1 MDGKKKKFSF
11 ALQYNFDILLLY
23 ISKYL
28 DNMAKQYEI
37 TGDLGYNGF
46 PISLNYITHLP
57 DISTLYNSEVVV
69 IFKSLMKRDPK
80 TKEKAL
86 NDLLTITEIDD
97 PTIVA
102 WLQVYPKLALDNSR
116 SVRLLS
122 HQIQG
127 NFLKIVG
134 GKKYSKYLKSS
145 IPIWLM
151 GIFDT
156 DKSVSSI
163 AYKTL
168 LQSFQ
173 GDVSKLNKTWNIFEE
188 QIINLIGTLVSIE
201 SMETLSDRRYT
212 SESEMVSKYDR
223 GLVCAINMLS
233 KLLDENIVPILEE
246 ESLWDH
252 LSNSLKE
259 DNMDLV
265 LFKNLLL
272 LITNLSDDNLQVVY
286 KLVSKKFIKIK
297 FKSNKISGSIIYS
310 NVIIPFW
317 QAIVRLTEF
326 GIRNKLKKNF
336 WDLAGSKSSTR
347 FYEYL
352 KLGPCNLDP
361 SYYQLIVKIFQDLQ
375 KLDVVDF
382 NSQDEYDYVINLL
395 LKQYSTTMGTFKA
408 GALDCALKILN
419 LFTVE
424 STMLVD
430 ELILQVLKS
439 LASIRSQPD
448 KTAIVQTLKNNLSS
462 GTEKVFNKLNKT
474 VEKFITDANVID
486 SSPKSFLSVY
496 FDVLK
501 QLGLQSQLDNLVRY
515 VCTDL
520 LDESEDLNLEIP
532 FFVIK
537 LYLNNMIDPIPEVTD
552 FLVQLPAFVE
562 EDFITP
568 ILDILNIAIAK
579 KLLQNEDELDDIV
592 NDFYLK
598 LTMVKPEKIDYF
610 IQNLGITIDEKR
622 FPEIYSHL
630 TDVSKKEMSKDQIE
644 MIVKSTK
651 DKDVLLN
658 VIKSLDSEDAYL
670 KFIELV
676 VQYNLLSIIIDL
688 DISQLLHV
696 AWIHLNVK
704 FLTTLKEFKDIY
716 LVSMI
721 EFIKLGSGSL
731 SEEFYKF
738 VKTGPLPIE
747 QFKQRTLDSISKIDI
762 FSVAISN
769 PLGLA
774 VYLCQKGKTPLELDE
789 FIPSIGKFLNN
800 IDGQVV
806 DTLLLLIKEYLAD
819 YILLKDNVNQDV
831 VDVLSNLQH
840 KISKHFKNFKFGDLI
855 NEKTLVL
862 EELWQLVERNDVHAF
877 YAARIIKRAVED
889 SLEFESLSSFESFD
903 INYTK
908 LVKTPFK
915 FVSLVGGFSK
925 FLNSKKLDRIRNY
938 VLSEILAVKKEEQI
952 ITDGIKWIVLSLVFF
967 NTEVFATDV
976 YPIHKL
982 TMVLSLISDWLDSSV
997 AYDNEFIDLRVLICC
1012 FLGVIIL
1019 KQTNIPDN
1027 YYELAKKVFENNFE
1041 IIQLEPNRLDL
1052 NYYTLKFYIQVMNK
1066 DMGKFD
1072 EELIDIFLNFNASC
1086 RNQATILVEQ
1096 TIARVLRES
1105 SIEMKI
1111 IQSKKSSFF
1120 KLFTS
1125 SKSVSVQRICA
1136 WYLRQ
1141 IILLEQ
1147 QEFVVEYQLSKN
1159 DEKELQARIPDELIK
1174 IVNHTLGHQEYE
1186 VFQYMW
1192 SWVLILSYMEDITLK
1207 MKNEYIGQ
1215 LVQNKELPILFD
1227 FVFEYLHV
1235 EDESL
1240 FIIDSG
1246 KQQQQQQDTE
1256 NNIIPNYDLIETG
1269 KSESSIHELKLLA
1282 GYIYFK
1288 CAQLC
1293 GSQVQLWYQEIRDKQ
1308 FKNIVEK
1315 FTVKF
1320 IAPIL
1325 VKDIKENVGK
1335 EIGKLEQNE
1344 VNIKIGT
1351 NQIKANISVE
1361 EENISMRWS
1370 IPSNYPLSNVSVEG
1384 PLCVGVKENQ
1394 WKAWLLASQKIISLT
1409 NGSITK
1415 SIELFCKNVN
1425 LHFSGFE
1432 DCAICYSILH
1442 QDSSLP
1448 SKNCTTCSNKF
1459 HAACLY
1465 KWFKS
1470 SGSSTCPLCRSTFNF
1485 RR

>member
-1 MDGKKKKFSF
+1 
-11 ALQYNFDILLLY
+11 
-23 ISKYL
+23 
-28 DNMAKQYEI
+28 MAKQYEI

-46 PISLNYITHLP
+46 PVSLNYITHLP
-57 DISTLYNSEVVV
+57 DISTLYNPEVVV

-86 NDLLTITEIDD
+86 NDLLTVSAIDD
-97 PTIVA
+97 STIIA
-102 WLQVYPKLALDNSR
+102 WLQMYPKLALDNSR

-122 HQIQG
+122 HQIQA

-134 GKKYSKYLKSS
+134 GKTYSKYLKSS
-145 IPIWLM
+145 MPIWLM
-151 GIFDT
+151 GMFDT

-173 GDVSKLNKTWNIFEE
+173 GDSSKLDKTWSIFEE
-188 QIINLIGTLVSIE
+188 QIINLIGTIVSIE
-201 SMETLSDRRYT
+201 TLETLSDRRYT

-223 GLVCAINMLS
+223 ALVCGINMLS
-233 KLLDENIVPILEE
+233 KLPDETIVPILEE

-252 LSNSLKE
+252 LSTCLKE

-272 LITNLSDDNLQVVY
+272 LITNLSDENLQLVY

-326 GIRNKLKKNF
+326 GINNNLKKNF

-361 SYYQLIVKIFQDLQ
+361 TYYSLIIKVFQDLQ
-375 KLDVVDF
+375 KKLNVVDF
-382 NSQDEYDYVINLL
+382 NSQEEYDYVINLL
-395 LKQYSTTMGTFKA
+395 LKQYSTTMGSLKA
-408 GALDCALKILN
+408 GALNCALKTLD

-424 STMLVD
+424 STALID
-430 ELILQVLKS
+430 ELILQVLRS
-439 LASIRSQPD
+439 LATIRVQRD
-448 KTAIVQTLKNNLSS
+448 KTAIVHTLESNLSS
-462 GTEKVFNKLNKT
+462 GTDNVFEKLNKT
-474 VEKFITDANVID
+474 VEKFIIDANAIE
-486 SSPKSFLSVY
+486 SPQKSFLSVY

-501 QLGLQSQLDNLVRY
+501 QLGLQSQLDSLATH

-520 LDESEDLNLEIP
+520 LDESDELNLEIP

-537 LYLNNMIDPIPEVTD
+537 LYLNHVTEPITEVTD
-552 FLVQLPAFVE
+552 LIVQLPAFVE

-568 ILDILNIAIAK
+568 VLEVLNIAIEK
-579 KLLQNEDELDDIV
+579 NLLQNEEELIETV

-598 LTMVKPEKIDYF
+598 LTMVRPDKIDYF
-610 IQNLGITIDEKR
+610 IQNLGMTIDEKR
-622 FPEIYSHL
+622 FPDIYSHL
-630 TDVSKKEMSKDQIE
+630 TDISKEGMSKDQIE

-658 VIKSLDSEDAYL
+658 VIQSLDDEDAYL

-676 VQYNLLSIIIDL
+676 VQYNLLPIIIDL
-688 DISQLLHV
+688 DISKLLHI
-696 AWIHLNVK
+696 AWNHLNVE
-704 FLTTLKEFKDIY
+704 FLTVLREFKDNY
-716 LVSMI
+716 LASMI
-721 EFIKLGSGSL
+721 GFIKLGSL
-731 SEEFYKF
+731 NDDFYKF
-738 VKTGPLPIE
+738 IKTGPLPIE
-747 QFKQRTLDSISKIDI
+747 QFKQRILDAISKIDI
-762 FSVAISN
+762 FTVAISN
-769 PLGLA
+769 PLDLA
-774 VYLCQKGKTPLELDE
+774 VYLCNERATSPQLDD
-789 FIPSIGKFLNN
+789 FIPTIGKFLNH
-800 IDGQVV
+800 IDGQV

-819 YILLKDNVNQDV
+819 YILLKDDVDEDV
-831 VDVLSNLQH
+831 VDVLSSIQQ
-840 KISKHFKNFKFGDLI
+840 KVSKHFESFKFGDLI
-855 NEKTLVL
+855 NENNPTFQ
-862 EELWQLVERNDVHAF
+862 ELWQFVEGNDIQAF
-877 YAARIIKRAVED
+877 YAARIIKRAIED
-889 SLEFESLSSFESFD
+889 SLEFESLASFESFD

-908 LVKTPFK
+908 LVKSPFK
-915 FVSLVGGFSK
+915 FVSMVAGFSK
-925 FLNSKKLDRIRNY
+925 FLNSKKLNRIRNY
-938 VLSEILAVKKEEQI
+938 VLSEILAVKKDEQI
-952 ITDGIKWIVLSLVFF
+952 IADGIKWVSLSLVFF
-967 NTEVFATDV
+967 NTEFGTDV

-982 TMVLSLISDWLDSSV
+982 TMVLSLINDWLDSSV
-997 AYDNEFIDLRVLICC
+997 AYDNEFIDLRVLISR
-1012 FLGVIIL
+1012 FLGFIIQN
-1019 KQTNIPDN
+1019 QTNIPDN
-1027 YYELAKKVFENNFE
+1027 YYELANKVLENNFE

-1052 NYYTLKFYIQVMNK
+1052 NYYTLKFYILVMDK
-1066 DMGKFD
+1066 GVSKFD
-1072 EELIDIFLNFNASC
+1072 EELIDIFINFNATC

-1105 SIEMKI
+1105 PIEMKI
-1111 IQSKKSSFF
+1111 IQSKKDSIF
-1120 KLFTS
+1120 KLFTD
-1125 SKSVSVQRICA
+1125 SKSVLVQRICT

-1147 QEFVVEYQLSKN
+1147 QDFVVEYQLSKN
-1159 DEKELQARIPDELIK
+1159 DEEMQARIPEELIK

-1192 SWVLILSYMEDITLK
+1192 SWILILSYMEDITLK

-1215 LVQNKELPILFD
+1215 LLQNKELPILFD

-1235 EDESL
+1235 EDERL
-1240 FIIDSG
+1240 YIIDSG
-1246 KQQQQQQDTE
+1246 KPQDTE
-1256 NNIIPNYDLIETG
+1256 NNVIPNYDLIETG
-1269 KSESSIHELKLLA
+1269 KSESSTHELKLLA
-1282 GYIYFK
+1282 TYLYFK

-1293 GSQVQLWYQEIRDKQ
+1293 GSQVQLWFQEIRDKQ

-1320 IAPIL
+1320 ISPIL

-1335 EIGKLEQNE
+1335 EIGKFQQNE

-1351 NQIKANISVE
+1351 NQIKANIPVE

-1370 IPSNYPLSNVSVEG
+1370 IPANYPLSNVAVEG

-1409 NGSITK
+1409 NGSIAK

-1448 SKNCTTCSNKF
+1448 SKTCTTCSNKF